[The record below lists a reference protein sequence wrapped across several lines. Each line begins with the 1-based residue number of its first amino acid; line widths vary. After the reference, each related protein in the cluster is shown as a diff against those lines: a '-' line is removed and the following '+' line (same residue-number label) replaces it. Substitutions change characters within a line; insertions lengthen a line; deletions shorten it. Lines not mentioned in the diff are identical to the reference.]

1 MLSWFSDRYLHL
13 RAPQIIEA
21 QIDMLTICT
30 GALTLLRVKAINLS
44 QLDTWSLSIPWPPC
58 KLGEVASKKNSQDSK
73 WLELYNQAGRPATST
88 KGQGSIAPGAILGH
102 CKAAHRKQGAVLS
115 PLDYHLGSS
124 LVYKTWQAW
133 GMVVKDSCA
142 CSCLILLTLC
152 AKPHIYSVI
161 PGDSFSLFPF

>member
-13 RAPQIIEA
+13 QAPQIIEA

-73 WLELYNQAGRPATST
+73 WLELYITRQADQLPVPRGRVLLP
-88 KGQGSIAPGAILGH
+88 QG
-102 CKAAHRKQGAVLS
+102 
-115 PLDYHLGSS
+115 
-124 LVYKTWQAW
+124 
-133 GMVVKDSCA
+133 
-142 CSCLILLTLC
+142 
-152 AKPHIYSVI
+152 
-161 PGDSFSLFPF
+161 PF